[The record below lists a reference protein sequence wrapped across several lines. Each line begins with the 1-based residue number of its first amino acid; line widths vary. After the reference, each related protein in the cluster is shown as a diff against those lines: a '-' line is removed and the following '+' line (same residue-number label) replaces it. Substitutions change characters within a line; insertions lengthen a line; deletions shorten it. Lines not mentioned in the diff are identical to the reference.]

1 MTYVGTVYFQSVE
14 GSGVVDTDDVGL
26 PGDAADHEEVLV
38 PSETVQDRIFFIFN
52 NVSQMNIS
60 TKAAEL
66 KEIVPEEYMPWLG
79 QYLVMKRVT
88 TEPNFHN
95 LFVQLIEFLDL
106 LKLKNMV
113 KDQVFRNIRALLR
126 NMKPDLQDFNDRT
139 LLKNLGRFLGLLTLA
154 KNRPILFDE
163 MNFKDLLL
171 EAYRKGQVEMHY
183 VVPFV
188 ARTLEGA
195 GQSVVFRPPNPW
207 TMGIIRVLKELHMDH
222 NVKMNLK
229 FEVEILCKNLSVNFE
244 TLETAFYLR
253 DPRRLANLELGSQQ
267 CMVVHGK

>member
-1 MTYVGTVYFQSVE
+1 MGGMGIVGDDGAN
-14 GSGVVDTDDVGL
+14 GSEL
-26 PGDAADHEEVLV
+26 EEVQV
-38 PSETVQDRIFFIFN
+38 PSESIQDRIFFIFN
-52 NVSQMNIS
+52 NMSQMNIEK
-60 TKAAEL
+60 KAAEL
-66 KEIVPEEYMPWLG
+66 KDVVPEDYMPWLG

-95 LFVQLIEFLDL
+95 LFVQLINL
-106 LKLKNMV
+106 LALSKLMDIV
-113 KDQVFRNIRALLR
+113 KQQVFRNIRALLR

-154 KNRPILFDE
+154 KDKPILYDE

-195 GQSVVFRPPNPW
+195 GTSKAFKHVSLRILAPAPPVLPRP
-207 TMGIIRVLKELHMDH
+207 DH
-222 NVKMNLK
+222 
-229 FEVEILCKNLSVNFE
+229 
-244 TLETAFYLR
+244 
-253 DPRRLANLELGSQQ
+253 
-267 CMVVHGK
+267 H